1 MPSPTTQSV
10 NVDNGSK
17 CDDVLNNGN
26 DIEFLKK
33 HLPHVDIETGLKH
46 RTVQRDPI
54 TGLGALPKEHVE
66 LGRTRNA
73 STGRPAFNTTLIAW
87 DVDNATICKNN
98 GHTTKKSKQPTRNP
112 IALTGD
118 LGDEVDR
125 LRTTNG
131 SRSGTPREPQRDP
144 ISGRGNFGDREWDP
158 IGRYNGKTRRAKSS
172 TGIRTNP
179 LTGENVKTFTVMAE
193 ERCTN
198 KENGVCKRN
207 VSTKNIF
214 TGENCENYTVS
225 PELKSPIKR
234 VQREPSRNAI
244 TGENCATYDYNSEVK
259 ISKKRTPVKISN
271 PLNGENVSAFMVS
284 QEERPRTAKP
294 YVYRNTV
301 TGENL
306 QSYKITPI
314 ERNVTPRVVKDR
326 QNPLSGE
333 NVESYTYRLG
343 ESKRTVKKRDLSSP
357 LTGDGSRGRSY
368 TISIE
373 EKHLSQPNLNINE
386 HDSTHHTLSSKSLR
400 NILTGENC
408 ITYNVCQEM
417 RSEKVDSTTMMM
429 NGSTHKKSSYNI
441 ITGSENE

>member
-1 MPSPTTQSV
+1 MVYFVHIS
-10 NVDNGSK
+10 
-17 CDDVLNNGN
+17 
-26 DIEFLKK
+26 
-33 HLPHVDIETGLKH
+33 
-46 RTVQRDPI
+46 
-54 TGLGALPKEHVE
+54 
-66 LGRTRNA
+66 
-73 STGRPAFNTTLIAW
+73 IA
-87 DVDNATICKNN
+87 
-98 GHTTKKSKQPTRNP
+98 
-112 IALTGD
+112 
-118 LGDEVDR
+118 
-125 LRTTNG
+125 
-131 SRSGTPREPQRDP
+131 QRDP

-343 ESKRTVKKRDLSSP
+343 ESKRTVKKRGSIIDEHGGSDADVKVRIGEARAAYLQLKNIWNSKHLSVNQHLSHNFQYKCQDSFTVCGGNLQNYDSHHPEDTNLSSP

-417 RSEKVDSTTMMM
+417 RSEKVDNTTMMM
-429 NGSTHKKSSYNI
+429 NGNTHKKCKIISIYLFKHINI
-441 ITGSENE
+441 GTTKHQIDMHEGWDTVRVPRPKQLIFLGSHTPSFGPKGLTHKAVKHREEI